1 MRITGICINGDGDH
15 LGGSLAQLEEDLA
28 FFQRCGFDGVELSVH
43 GLDVVTGGR
52 LQRGQVDRVR
62 AITTCFDFVYTV
74 HAPDQMNFAFPQGGM
89 RGEPDSTMDRDVFVA
104 SLDFCAAIGA
114 GVMVYHSGLIAL
126 HQVAAGLDALPD
138 DEALAR
144 AREREV
150 AALRDLAPLAAE
162 RGVVVAM
169 ENRDPHP
176 WELATLRRC
185 GVTASQLPK
194 YHAGISIPDLVAQVE
209 AVDHPNLGLTLDFGH
224 LFLAANHCGFD
235 YLEAI
240 RQAAPYVRHLH
251 ASDNW
256 GRLGGPFDSLNH
268 RIPHGE
274 GDLHLPPGWG
284 AIPHVEALKQL
295 PGYEGLYVLEIRPR
309 FFEHFAAA
317 LGTTRQ
323 IIDQATGPDR
333 ED

>member
-1 MRITGICINGDGDH
+1 MRITGIGINGDGDH
-15 LGGSLAQLEEDLA
+15 LGGSLAQLVEDLD

-43 GLDVVTGGR
+43 GLDAVSGGR
-52 LQRGQVDRVR
+52 LRPGQVDRVR
-62 AITTCFDFVYTV
+62 AITGRYDFFYTV
-74 HAPDQMNFAFPQGGM
+74 HAPDQMSFAFPQPGM
-89 RGEPDSTMDRDVFVA
+89 RGEPGSAMDQDVFAA

-126 HQVAAGLDALPD
+126 HLVAAGLEDLPD

-150 AALRDLAPLAAE
+150 TTLKALLPLAAE

-185 GVTASQLPK
+185 GVAASQLLK

-209 AVDHPNLGLTLDFGH
+209 AVDHPNFGLTLDFGH
-224 LFLAANHCGFD
+224 LFLAANYCGFD

-240 RQAAPYVRHLH
+240 AVTT
-251 ASDNW
+251 
-256 GRLGGPFDSLNH
+256 GGAWAVPLT
-268 RIPHGE
+268 
-274 GDLHLPPGWG
+274 
-284 AIPHVEALKQL
+284 A
-295 PGYEGLYVLEIRPR
+295 
-309 FFEHFAAA
+309 
-317 LGTTRQ
+317 
-323 IIDQATGPDR
+323 
-333 ED
+333 

>member
-1 MRITGICINGDGDH
+1 MHITGICINGDGDH
-15 LGGSLAQLEEDLA
+15 LGGSLAQLEADLA
-28 FFQRCGFDGVELSVH
+28 FFQHCGFDGVELSVP
-43 GLDVVTGGR
+43 GLDVVVGGR
-52 LQRGQVDRVR
+52 LQSSQVDRVR
-62 AITTCFDFVYTV
+62 AIAERFDFVYTV
-74 HAPDQMNFAFPQGGM
+74 HAPDQMNFAFPQRGM
-89 RGEPDSTMDRDVFVA
+89 RGEAESTMDQDVFAA

-114 GVMVYHSGLIAL
+114 GVMVYHSSLIAL

-144 AREREV
+144 GREREV
-150 AALRDLAPLAAE
+150 AALRELLPLAAE

-176 WELATLRRC
+176 WEIAVLR
-185 GVTASQLPK
+185 GAGLPPTELVK

-224 LFLAANHCGFD
+224 LFLAATYFGVD
-235 YLEAI
+235 YLAAI

-251 ASDNW
+251 VSDNW
-256 GRLGGPFDSLNH
+256 GRLGGAFESLNH

-274 GDLHLPPGWG
+274 GDVHLPPGWG
-284 AIPHVEALKQL
+284 GIPHVQALQQL
-295 PGYEGLYVLEIRPR
+295 AGYEGLYVLEIRPR

-317 LGTTRQ
+317 LDTARQ
-323 IIDQATGPDR
+323 IVGQAAG
-333 ED
+333 

>member
-1 MRITGICINGDGDH
+1 MHITGIGINGDGDH
-15 LGGSLAQLEEDLA
+15 LGGSLTQLAEDLA
-28 FFQRCGFDGVELSVH
+28 FFDRCGFDGVELSVP
-43 GLDVVTGGR
+43 GLDVVSGGR
-52 LQRGQVDRVR
+52 LRPGQVDHVR
-62 AITTCFDFVYTV
+62 AITGRYDFFYTV
-74 HAPDQMNFAFPQGGM
+74 HAPDQMNFAFPQPGKQ
-89 RGEPDSTMDRDVFVA
+89 GEPDSAMDRDVFAA

-126 HQVAAGLDALPD
+126 HQVAAGLDALPGED
-138 DEALAR
+138 ALAR

-150 AALRDLAPLAAE
+150 AALRELLPLAAE

-185 GVTASQLPK
+185 GVAASQLLK
-194 YHAGISIPDLVAQVE
+194 YHAGMSIPDLVAQVE
-209 AVDHPNLGLTLDFGH
+209 AVNHPSFGLTLDFGH
-224 LFLAANHCGFD
+224 LFLAANYCGFD

-256 GRLGGPFDSLNH
+256 GRLGGAFDSLNH

-284 AIPHVEALKQL
+284 AIPHVEALQQL
-295 PGYEGLYVLEIRPR
+295 PSYEGAYVLEIRPR
-309 FFEHFAAA
+309 FFEHFAEA
-317 LGTTRQ
+317 LETARQ
-323 IIDQATGPDR
+323 IVHRATGAA
-333 ED
+333 EG

>member
-1 MRITGICINGDGDH
+1 MRITGIGINGDGDH
-15 LGGSLAQLEEDLA
+15 LGGSLTQLAEDLA
-28 FFQRCGFDGVELSVH
+28 FFHRCGFDGVELSVP
-43 GLDVVTGGR
+43 GLDVVSGGHLR
-52 LQRGQVDRVR
+52 SSQVDRVR
-62 AITTCFDFVYTV
+62 SITGRYDFFYTV
-74 HAPDQMNFAFPQGGM
+74 HAPDQMNFAFPQPGM
-89 RGEPDSTMDRDVFVA
+89 RGEPDSAMDRDVFVA

-126 HQVAAGLDALPD
+126 HQVAAGLDALPE
-138 DEALAR
+138 DEVLAR

-150 AALRDLAPLAAE
+150 AALCELLPLAAE

-185 GVTASQLPK
+185 GVAAGQLLK
-194 YHAGISIPDLVAQVE
+194 YHAGMSIPDLVAQVE
-209 AVDHPNLGLTLDFGH
+209 AVNQPNFGLTLDFGH
-224 LFLAANHCGFD
+224 LFLAANYCGFD

-240 RQAAPYVRHLH
+240 RQAAPYTRHLH

-256 GRLGGPFDSLNH
+256 GRLGGAFESLNH

-284 AIPHVEALKQL
+284 AIPHVEALQQL
-295 PGYEGLYVLEIRPR
+295 PSYEGAYILEIRPR
-309 FFEHFAAA
+309 FFEHFAEA
-317 LGTTRQ
+317 LETARQ
-323 IIDQATGPDR
+323 IANQAAGAG
-333 ED
+333 EE